1 MAAPMGRN
9 FTCAYLKRRVFYAH
23 CKLKLD
29 TNKVQQNIS
38 RQLSC
43 CQVCSFRNESSD
55 SPTILLTKHGKRRLS
70 ATLLNSTT
78 TASLPTLLNASQAKA
93 YTTDTHN
100 TDIFR
105 DKIKAGPGLG
115 DFISASISQETN
127 GEHDQH
133 QAELEN
139 VIPYLN
145 ADVSHG
151 RNRNGLS

>member
-1 MAAPMGRN
+1 MAAPLGRN

-29 TNKVQQNIS
+29 TKVQQNIL
-38 RQLSC
+38 RRFSC
-43 CQVCSFRNESSD
+43 CQVCSVRNESSD

-78 TASLPTLLNASQAKA
+78 TASLPTLLNASHAKA

-100 TDIFR
+100 TDSFR

-127 GEHDQH
+127 GEHDQ
-133 QAELEN
+133 AELEN